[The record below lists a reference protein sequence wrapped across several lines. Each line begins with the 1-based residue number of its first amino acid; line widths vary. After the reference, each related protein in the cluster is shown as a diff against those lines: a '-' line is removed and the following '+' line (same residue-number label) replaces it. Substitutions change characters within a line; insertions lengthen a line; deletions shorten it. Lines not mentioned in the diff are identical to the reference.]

1 MTNNVLANNVGCKM
15 KLLRK
20 KKGVNQ
26 DALAEYLGISR
37 GAISNYESGKRN
49 PNIKDLAK
57 IAKFYNVGLDYF
69 GISQKDEVKDLLAR
83 ATDLFNNN
91 QITYEDK
98 QGLYEDI
105 MRLYLSIKKE

>member
-1 MTNNVLANNVGCKM
+1 MTNNIGCKM

-26 DALAEYLGISR
+26 DALAEYLGVSR

-49 PNIKDLAK
+49 PNIKDLNK

-69 GISQKDEVKDLLAR
+69 GISKKDEVEDLLAR
-83 ATDLFNNN
+83 ATSLFKNE
-91 QITYEDK
+91 QISYEDK
-98 QGLYEDI
+98 QLLYEDI
-105 MRLYLSIKKE
+105 MRLYLSVKK